1 MKLFEIDEQLMRA
14 TFKRRINRFLVELN
28 IGKNLVL
35 AHLGN
40 SGRLEDLLVSNA
52 KTLLK
57 KARKTKKR
65 KTLYDVIAVWH
76 GNSWVLIDSRYHNI
90 ITLKLLELEL
100 VAKLKGYRVLRK
112 EVNINDVRIDFL
124 LKKDNERCLLEVKG
138 CTLAKNQTALFPDA
152 PTERGRRQI
161 NLLTKMKKKGYN
173 TAVLFL
179 VLREDAQNFSP
190 NRNIDLQFS
199 EKLKLAQKIGVKV
212 LACQVKFDGRHVNF
226 AKELPVII

>member
-1 MKLFEIDEQLMRA
+1 MKLFEIDEPLLHA
-14 TFKRRINRFLVELN
+14 TFKRRVNRFLVELS
-28 IGKNLVL
+28 IGKNLVF

-57 KARKTKKR
+57 KAHKTEKR
-65 KTLYDVIAVWH
+65 KTLYDVVAVWH

-100 VAKLKGYRVLRK
+100 ISKLKGYRVLRK
-112 EVNINDVRIDFL
+112 EVNISNVRIDFL
-124 LKKDNERCLLEVKG
+124 LEKDNEKCLLEVKG
-138 CTLAKNQTALFPDA
+138 CTLVKNQTALFPDA

-161 NLLTKMKKKGYN
+161 DILTKMKKKGYD

-190 NRNIDLQFS
+190 NWDIDPQFS

-212 LACQVKFDGRHVNF
+212 LACQVKFDGRNVNF